1 MIKKTQS
8 KVFMIVM
15 MSLSIII
22 VSVISVINIVNF
34 NQTKQQSYM
43 MIDNA
48 SGMLKQ
54 MTSFPLGPPDS
65 MNDKENMD
73 KPQGILYWKTAQF
86 YFVVI
91 KDEKIIQTV
100 NENSEK
106 YSNEEINKYALEIS
120 KKDKNHG
127 SIGDLVYGVKNI
139 KGSKIITFMDNTIA
153 NKSLRNMMILSI
165 LIGFVALTF
174 AYMIARK
181 VSLWIVKPIEDT
193 LNKQKQ
199 FISDASH
206 ELKTPLAVICA
217 KADILEGEIGN
228 NKWLNYIQKEVGSM
242 DKLVNSLLS
251 LARIEKGNEKE
262 ELINFDI
269 SKVVLGGTM
278 VFESL
283 AYEKEIQLVDNIQE
297 KLILKGNSEEIK
309 QLLSILIDNAI
320 KHTEKG
326 NQVFISLK
334 KYKNN
339 IILKVKNKGEPIAKG
354 EEEKIFERFYRS
366 DKSRNRDSKRYGL
379 GLAIAKSIVEKHNG
393 TINVSCE
400 NGFTTFTVVF

>member
-15 MSLSIII
+15 ISLSVII

-43 MIDNA
+43 MLDNA

-54 MTSFPLGPPDS
+54 MTSFPFGPPDS
-65 MNDKENMD
+65 MNDVD

-91 KDEKIIQTV
+91 KDDEIVQIV
-100 NENSEK
+100 NENSGK
-106 YSNEEINKYALEIS
+106 YSNEEINKYALDVS
-120 KKDKNHG
+120 RKDKNYG

-139 KGSKIITFMDNTIA
+139 KGSKIITFMDDSIS
-153 NKSLRNMMILSI
+153 NKSLKNIMILSI
-165 LIGFVALTF
+165 LIGFIALSF
-174 AYMIARK
+174 AYIIARK
-181 VSLWIVKPIEDT
+181 ISLWIVQPIEDT

-217 KADILEGEIGN
+217 NADILEGEIGN
-228 NKWLNYIQKEVGSM
+228 NKWLNYIQKEVCSM

-251 LARIEKGNEKE
+251 LARIEKSNEKE
-262 ELINFDI
+262 ELVNFDI
-269 SKVVLGGTM
+269 SKVVMGGTM

-283 AYEKEIQLVDNIQE
+283 AYEKEIQLVDDIQE
-297 KLILKGNSEEIK
+297 KLTLKGNSEEIK

-326 NQVFISLK
+326 NQIFISLK

-339 IILKVKNKGEPIAKG
+339 IILKVKNKGKPIPKG

-379 GLAIAKSIVEKHNG
+379 GLSLIHI
-393 TINVSCE
+393 
-400 NGFTTFTVVF
+400 

>member
-15 MSLSIII
+15 ISLSIII
-22 VSVISVINIVNF
+22 VSIISVINIVNF

-43 MIDNA
+43 MLDNA

-54 MTSFPLGPPDS
+54 MTPFPFGPPDS
-65 MNDKENMD
+65 MNDVD

-91 KDEKIIQTV
+91 KDDEVVQIV
-100 NENSEK
+100 NENSGK
-106 YSNEEINKYALEIS
+106 YSNEEINKYALDVS
-120 KKDKNHG
+120 RKDKNYG

-139 KGSKIITFMDNTIA
+139 KGSKIITFMDDSIS
-153 NKSLRNMMILSI
+153 NKSLKNIMILSI
-165 LIGFVALTF
+165 LIGFIALSF
-174 AYMIARK
+174 AYIIARK
-181 VSLWIVKPIEDT
+181 ISLWIVKPIEDT

-217 KADILEGEIGN
+217 NADILEGEIGN

-269 SKVVLGGTM
+269 SKVVMGGTM
-278 VFESL
+278 IFESL
-283 AYEKEIQLVDNIQE
+283 AYEKEIQLVDDIQE

-326 NQVFISLK
+326 NQILVSLK
-334 KYKNN
+334 KCKNN
-339 IILKVKNKGEPIAKG
+339 IILKVKNKGEPIPKG

-400 NGFTTFTVVF
+400 EGFTTFTVLF